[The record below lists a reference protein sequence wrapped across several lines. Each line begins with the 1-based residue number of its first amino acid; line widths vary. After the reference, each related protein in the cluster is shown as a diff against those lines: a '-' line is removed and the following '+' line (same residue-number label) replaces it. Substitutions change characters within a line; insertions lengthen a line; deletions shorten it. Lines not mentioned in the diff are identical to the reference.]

1 MQSQYV
7 YLSHITQPLIA
18 LYFSVELSTL
28 YKSAGFSFEYCL
40 QFWTCIYSTNRVI
53 VYFNLLWSVVYM
65 LLNSTVSIWTKIRPS
80 LVAATRIH
88 LEALPPGMQELSGS
102 WTTQQHGSH
111 QCEAPV
117 GQELKGTGQ
126 QPVLLPFFVG
136 GWGFRMVI
144 PTEKPRNY
152 TTWICEM
159 VGFPVIWV
167 NWEERKRYRFWK
179 ETEKFKYNSDPYRI
193 FAFNWCYIV
202 SNVREF
208 TLGTD
213 WKKGTLGVKIDKCI
227 ALSGTQSS

>member
-7 YLSHITQPLIA
+7 YLSDITQPLIA

-40 QFWTCIYSTNRVI
+40 QFWTCIHSTNRVI

-80 LVAATRIH
+80 LAATRIH

-117 GQELKGTGQ
+117 GQELKGAGQ
-126 QPVLLPFFVG
+126 TASFLPFFVG

-144 PTEKPRNY
+144 PTEKQGIIPH
-152 TTWICEM
+152 
-159 VGFPVIWV
+159 GFVKWLDSQSFESIEKNASVIGS
-167 NWEERKRYRFWK
+167 ERKLRSLN
-179 ETEKFKYNSDPYRI
+179 TIRI
-193 FAFNWCYIV
+193 HTASLLSIDVTSWATFV
-202 SNVREF
+202 SLLWAQIE
-208 TLGTD
+208 
-213 WKKGTLGVKIDKCI
+213 KKGPWVWKLTNAPL
-227 ALSGTQSS
+227 

>member
-7 YLSHITQPLIA
+7 YLSDITQPLIA

-102 WTTQQHGSH
+102 CTTQQHGSH
-111 QCEAPV
+111 QCEAPG
-117 GQELKGTGQ
+117 GQELKVGDSGWLSQ
-126 QPVLLPFFVG
+126 QKNKELYHMDLWN
-136 GWGFRMVI
+136 GWI
-144 PTEKPRNY
+144 PSHLSQLRRTQ
-152 TTWICEM
+152 
-159 VGFPVIWV
+159 
-167 NWEERKRYRFWK
+167 
-179 ETEKFKYNSDPYRI
+179 
-193 FAFNWCYIV
+193 
-202 SNVREF
+202 
-208 TLGTD
+208 
-213 WKKGTLGVKIDKCI
+213 
-227 ALSGTQSS
+227 AL